1 MDEQRTSQDEQAF
14 DGAVSP
20 EHEQLFAQTAI
31 DPDDMATTLR
41 VIGMLHELPAG
52 HPDIETVKRAA
63 GTMYKRVRKA
73 RRAEA
78 RAAELGPLREYDAK
92 VLASTATGSPLRIDD
107 ETKGIPL
114 TSHVIGEVA
123 GELNTP
129 RGCYICHAK
138 YTTVDAF
145 YHWLCPTCAAM
156 SHAKRHQRVDLR
168 GKRALL
174 TGGRAKIGMYIALML
189 LRDGAHLTI
198 TTRFPRDAAR
208 RFAELA
214 DSPEWID
221 RLKIVG
227 IDLRDPTQVIA
238 LADEVAA
245 DGPLDILVNNAAQT
259 VRRSPGAYSNLVAG
273 EELPLPRDVKLPQI
287 VQFDR
292 ISEAH
297 PANLVGT
304 LSGLTHSHADDTAP
318 GDDAAGDAARAVE
331 QARSAAAMTSLAL
344 SAGQASLEAHQAG
357 TAVDAGGL
365 LPDVVDTNSW
375 KQKVEEVDPLEL
387 LEVQLCN
394 STAPFLLVSRLRPA
408 MREAVQN
415 GARRAYV
422 VNVSAMEGQFS
433 RRYKG
438 PGHPHTNMAKAA
450 LNMMTRTSAGEMFA
464 TDKILMTAVDTGW
477 ITDER
482 PHHEKLRIAEEG
494 WHAPLDLVDGAARV
508 YDPIVMGENG
518 IDQYGVF
525 LKDFAEHPW

>member
-1 MDEQRTSQDEQAF
+1 
-14 DGAVSP
+14 
-20 EHEQLFAQTAI
+20 
-31 DPDDMATTLR
+31 MATTLR

-78 RAAELGPLREYDAK
+78 RAAELGPLREQDAK

-114 TSHVIGEVA
+114 TSNVIGEVA

-145 YHWLCPTCAAM
+145 YHWLCPNCAAM

-245 DGPLDILVNNAAQT
+245 DGPLDILINNAAQT
-259 VRRSPGAYSNLVAG
+259 VRRSPGAYSNLTAG
-273 EELPLPRDVKLPQI
+273 EDLPLPRDVKLPQI

-292 ISEAH
+292 ISDAH
-297 PANLVGT
+297 PANLAGT
-304 LSGLTHSHADDTAP
+304 LAAYQHTHATDEAEPQPDAGRDVHAP
-318 GDDAAGDAARAVE
+318 GVTPAAGPLNPSDALDP
-331 QARSAAAMTSLAL
+331 ARSAAAMTSLAL

-357 TAVDAGGL
+357 AAVDAGGL

-408 MREAVQN
+408 MRAAVAQ